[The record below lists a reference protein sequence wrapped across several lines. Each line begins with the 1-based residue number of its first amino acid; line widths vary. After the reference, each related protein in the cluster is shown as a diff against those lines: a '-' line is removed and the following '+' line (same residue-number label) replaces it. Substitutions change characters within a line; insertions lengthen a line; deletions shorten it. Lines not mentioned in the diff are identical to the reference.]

1 MVYKDPSYK
10 VKNTFLEVSFPDDH
24 VEPGK
29 RRTRSDVAQHNMR
42 ASPLVLASKSPN
54 ASPSLHPVDETMQA
68 VPIDEVDFSLLEEA
82 APAGSMVGGPACGS
96 RFEPDSPAVASTPNL
111 GRDGPAYI
119 VPTTPSPFLHSA
131 FPPSNVPPFG
141 YGCYGMLDGGLPPAF
156 DDSAASMDQGY
167 MGDADGNFANGM
179 QFFPDMYNPNM
190 QPYDPSCGGYHL
202 PYGWMTIPMDG
213 NGNFHDTQQADGLGS
228 SQQEE
233 AKGSWGDA
241 DRDWRT
247 PDSQRQSHDDL
258 QLGRGGIFIPRLG
271 ENHAEMDNTSGALT
285 ELVQADLG
293 LSLPRAEVEAP
304 PVEEPPERVKEGRRG
319 KGRNRGEAKEEKV
332 ELPLS
337 GPDEGEGHKNELFT
351 TVMLRNI
358 PNKYT
363 REMLIKQ
370 LSIDFKGHFDFMY
383 LPIDFKNKCNVGYG
397 FINFRTT
404 EACERFVEQFNGVD
418 VRKCLPGL
426 NSKKV
431 VEVTPARVQGLSENV
446 RRLRN
451 SPVMNQLVDHPNWM
465 PLLFNEN
472 GEQEPFPQPDQP
484 LPPVKPRGR
493 AREGGSATGEVMAV

>member
-68 VPIDEVDFSLLEEA
+68 IPIDEVDFSLLEEA
-82 APAGSMVGGPACGS
+82 APAGSMVGGQVGGS
-96 RFEPDSPAVASTPNL
+96 RFEPDSPAIASTPNL

-167 MGDADGNFANGM
+167 MGDADGNFGNGM

-190 QPYDPSCGGYHL
+190 QSYDPGCGGYHL

-213 NGNFHDTQQADGLGS
+213 NGNFQDAQQVDGLAS
-228 SQQEE
+228 SSPEE
-233 AKGSWGDA
+233 TKASWGDG
-241 DRDWRT
+241 DRDWR
-247 PDSQRQSHDDL
+247 
-258 QLGRGGIFIPRLG
+258 LGDC
-271 ENHAEMDNTSGALT
+271 HVEMDNASGALT
-285 ELVQADLG
+285 DLVQADMN
-293 LSLPRAEVEAP
+293 LSLSRAEVEAP
-304 PVEEPPERVKEGRRG
+304 PAEEPPERVKEGRRG

-332 ELPLS
+332 ELPSS
-337 GPDEGEGHKNELFT
+337 GPDEGEGHNKNELFT